1 MLCTRL
7 IQMKCKVIVNM
18 TGGMIIAKIL
28 LFVFEEN
35 EEEVLNEVLSVM
47 DNFGIQLQ

>member
-1 MLCTRL
+1 
-7 IQMKCKVIVNM
+7 M